1 MINKQYKFIYV
12 GVPKTGTTS
21 IESYI
26 KTKYKIIPHCH
37 KKHTPIYFHDEK
49 YFDCFKFGFV
59 RNPWDWVISW
69 YFYATDEFERPV
81 RDHMSLKTWLYKDN
95 NCNEA
100 WIPETVRCCYQ
111 PLVPQY
117 KFLCDAQ
124 GDLVMD
130 FVGRFES
137 LQHDFDR
144 VCEKIGIP
152 KFKLDFKNRTQRSI
166 SYEDYYDSETRDL
179 VSNLFEKD
187 IDLFK
192 YTFGD

>member
-1 MINKQYKFIYV
+1 
-12 GVPKTGTTS
+12 
-21 IESYI
+21 
-26 KTKYKIIPHCH
+26 
-37 KKHTPIYFHDEK
+37 
-49 YFDCFKFGFV
+49 
-59 RNPWDWVISW
+59 
-69 YFYATDEFERPV
+69 
-81 RDHMSLKTWLYKDN
+81 
-95 NCNEA
+95 
-100 WIPETVRCCYQ
+100 
-111 PLVPQY
+111 
-117 KFLCDAQ
+117 
-124 GDLVMD
+124 MD

-192 YTFGD
+192 YSFGD